1 MKKIKGSISKPHP
14 STLITVAALSL
25 CVLLPLRVYQ
35 VTSIID
41 PETGFFTD
49 SSFTVPLFYILGG
62 AVAAALMILS
72 YMNDKANRTRNCAV
86 KSKLLGAISVIT
98 AISIMYGSVTS
109 ISGFVK
115 LSSEYS
121 LLMHNV
127 SFTSYLTQSGA
138 TALLLKSVFGILTG
152 VFFCVYAISCFS
164 DKMKLSSV
172 KILSAAPVAWA
183 ICRIVYRFIE
193 KISFVNVSDLLLEL
207 IMLVFI
213 IMFLLA
219 FAQVVTDVTP
229 EISAWRLYGCG
240 LPAAVTAFIVSA
252 PKVFLMVIGHP
263 ELIVEGYS
271 FELCDLILAIFIPV
285 FLYNTAT
292 AKAPEVK

>member
-1 MKKIKGSISKPHP
+1 MKKIKGSHSKPHP

-25 CVLLPLRVYQ
+25 CALLPLRVYH

-62 AVAAALMILS
+62 AVIIALLALS
-72 YMNDKANRTRNCAV
+72 YINDKANRTRNCAV
-86 KSKLLGAISVIT
+86 KSKLLGVISAVT

-109 ISGFVK
+109 ISGFTK

-121 LLMHNV
+121 LLLHKV
-127 SFTSYLTQSGA
+127 TFAAYLTQSGA
-138 TALLLKSVFGILTG
+138 TALLLESVFGILSG
-152 VFFCVYAISCFS
+152 IFFCIYAISCFS

-172 KILSAAPVAWA
+172 RIISAAPVAWA

-219 FAQVVTDVTP
+219 FAQVITDVSP

-240 LPAAVTAFIVSA
+240 LPAAVTAFVVSA
-252 PKVFLMVIGHP
+252 PKLFLMIVGHP

-271 FELCDLILAIFIPV
+271 FELCDLMLAIFIPV

>member
-1 MKKIKGSISKPHP
+1 MKKIKGSSSKPHP
-14 STLITVAALSL
+14 STLIAVAALSL
-25 CVLLPLRVYQ
+25 CALLPLRVYQ

-41 PETGFFTD
+41 PKTGFFTD
-49 SSFTVPLFYILGG
+49 SSFTVPLFYILGA
-62 AVAAALMILS
+62 AVIIALMVLS
-72 YMNDKANRTRNCAV
+72 YINDKANRTRNCAV
-86 KSKLLGAISVIT
+86 KSKLLGIISAAA
-98 AISIMYGSVTS
+98 AISIMFGSVTS
-109 ISGFVK
+109 ASEFTQ

-121 LLMHNV
+121 LLLHKV

-138 TALLLKSVFGILTG
+138 TALLLEAVFGILTG
-152 VFFCVYAISCFS
+152 VFFCIYSVSCFS
-164 DKMKLSSV
+164 DKTKLSSV
-172 KILSAAPVAWA
+172 RILSAAPVVWA

-207 IMLVFI
+207 IMLVFM

-240 LPAAVTAFIVSA
+240 LPAAVAAFIVSA
-252 PKVFLMVIGHP
+252 PKVFLMIVGHP

-271 FELCDLILAIFIPV
+271 FELCDLMLAIFIPV

-292 AKAPEVK
+292 AKASGEN